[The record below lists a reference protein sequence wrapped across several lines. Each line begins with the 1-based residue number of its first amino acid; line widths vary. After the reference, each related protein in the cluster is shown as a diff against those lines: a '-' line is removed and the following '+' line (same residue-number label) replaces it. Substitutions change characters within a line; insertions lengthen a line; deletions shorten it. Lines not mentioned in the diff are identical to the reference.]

1 MLRNPACEA
10 AAMAK
15 KIGWRWELGHKR
27 ETVKE
32 QSAQEQLH
40 IETITW
46 GELTWVNVNAPTERE
61 TQWLEENYHFHQLAL
76 DDCLSRK
83 QISKIDTYPGY
94 LFFIFHYPLYDKATR
109 IATKRQWSAFIGEN
123 FLVTIN
129 TGDMKTLNALFRDC
143 QANEDSRREY
153 LGGGSG
159 FLLYRLLDRTV
170 DSYFPVL
177 DKILSLIEDVE
188 DAVFDEEVE
197 AAREISVL
205 RRDIITQRAVFF
217 PTRAIFVEMEN
228 KLKRFSKTDVTAY
241 YNDLMDHINKICD
254 TLDEAKELIEVF
266 SDTDYTL
273 ATHRIN
279 RVSRLLTIFST
290 VFLPFLIVSSLY
302 GMNIVLPGGTD
313 RGSYHTFI
321 ILLVIMGA
329 VAGGMLYIFHRRR
342 WI

>member
-1 MLRNPACEA
+1 MSRL
-10 AAMAK
+10 
-15 KIGWRWELGHKR
+15 IGWPWGADKKKAVPQEGLR
-27 ETVKE
+27 EE
-32 QSAQEQLH
+32 PLH
-40 IETITW
+40 VESVTW
-46 GELTWVNVNAPTERE
+46 GDLTWVNIVSPTERE
-61 TQWLEENYHFHQLAL
+61 TNWLAEKYQFHQLAL

-83 QISKIDTYPGY
+83 QISKVDTYPGY

-109 IATKRQWSAFIGEN
+109 IASKRQWSCFIGEKY
-123 FLVTIN
+123 LVTVN
-129 TGDMKTLNALFRDC
+129 TQDMKPLNALFREC
-143 QANEDSRREY
+143 QANEESRQEY
-153 LGGGSG
+153 LQGGSG
-159 FLLYRLLDRTV
+159 FLLYRILDRAM
-170 DSYFPVL
+170 DSIFPVM

-217 PTRAIFVEMEN
+217 PTRAIFIEMEN

-254 TLDEAKELIEVF
+254 TLDEAKEIIEVF

-279 RVSRLLTIFST
+279 RVVRILNIFAVISI
-290 VFLPFLIVSSLY
+290 PFLAVSGIY
-302 GMNIVLPGGTD
+302 GMNVFAPGGMENGD
-313 RGSYHTFI
+313 YRVFI
-321 ILLVIMGA
+321 ILIIIMC
-329 VAGGMLYIFHRRR
+329 VTAGGMLYLFHRRR